1 MRKWFVVV
9 DIATGQILH
18 AEQVHWRRD
27 ITNKAAMAM
36 EPGTVW
42 AKGDSEADALHN
54 ARMKAKKLNHG
65 K

>member
-1 MRKWFVVV
+1 
-9 DIATGQILH
+9 
-18 AEQVHWRRD
+18 VHWRRD